1 MRLNLEMLDWGLRR
15 LWFGM
20 NPDIRTM
27 ATKSHEL
34 CPEETVIVPPAI
46 HAPGELDL
54 VIRLAPHRSW
64 ATEHML
70 TEGGACVHAAS
81 MAHELDGVAISGAY
95 IYHGPAKYKPG
106 FGPEK
111 IFTGNPPAMTLDHAC
126 LVSNNIGSHYFG
138 NFLLDE
144 LPLGLIPA
152 PGAPTIVAPTKDYE
166 HEAGYRALVELP
178 RPPVVERAWARRL
191 TIYTDFA
198 QNSYKERRY
207 RELRARA
214 RANLAPAAPIAGPGV
229 YIKRGATGERRVLAR
244 EAALE
249 EMLDKLGFDIV
260 EPAVLGVEEI
270 ARRTLGARIVIGV
283 EGSHLSH
290 GIFTMAD
297 DAAFLVLQPPDRF
310 TMTYKE
316 FADRMS
322 MRFGFM
328 VGEPDEDGFT
338 VDHDKLRRIIDRLS

>member
-15 LWFGM
+15 LWYGM
-20 NPDIRTM
+20 TPDIRSM
-27 ATKSHEL
+27 ASKSREL
-34 CPEETVIVPPAI
+34 CPEEVVRVPAAI
-46 HAPGELDL
+46 HAPGEFDRVL
-54 VIRLAPHRSW
+54 RLAPHRDW

-70 TEGGACVHAAS
+70 AAGGPCVHAAS
-81 MAHELDGVAISGAY
+81 MAYEIEGVAISGAY
-95 IYHGPAKYKPG
+95 IYRGPAKYKPG

-111 IFTGNPPAMTLDHAC
+111 LFTGDPPPTPLESAC

-144 LPLGLIPA
+144 LPLGLIPP

-166 HEAGYRALVELP
+166 HEAGYRALVDLP
-178 RPPVVERAWARRL
+178 RPPVARRAWARRL

-198 QNSYKERRY
+198 QNSYKEQRY

-214 RANLAPAAPIAGPGV
+214 KANLARHAPVTGPGV
-229 YIKRGATGERRVLAR
+229 YLKRGATGERRVLAE
-244 EAALE
+244 EAELE
-249 EMLDKLGFDIV
+249 AMLEKLGFDIV

-270 ARRTLGARIVIGV
+270 ARRTYGARIVIGV

-290 GIFTMAD
+290 AIFTMAD

-310 TMTYKE
+310 AMTYKE

-322 MRFGFM
+322 MRFAFM
-328 VGEPDEDGFT
+328 VGTAAEDGFT
-338 VDHDKLRRIIDRLS
+338 VDHDRLRRIIDRVS